1 MVLKIGTHTTNLHEM
16 RMKTRKSL
24 NSFPLTFF
32 LSHQERGK
40 KEERGL
46 RMTLAV
52 SDEILMWNSAVQVN
66 DFIIRYMSH
75 DLVVGGFKEN
85 ILLIPFRI

>member
-24 NSFPLTFF
+24 NSFSLTFP
-32 LSHQERGK
+32 LHQERG

-46 RMTLAV
+46 RMTPAV

-85 ILLIPFRI
+85 ILLIPFHI

>member
-1 MVLKIGTHTTNLHEM
+1 
-16 RMKTRKSL
+16 
-24 NSFPLTFF
+24 
-32 LSHQERGK
+32 
-40 KEERGL
+40 
-46 RMTLAV
+46 MTPAV

-85 ILLIPFRI
+85 ILLIPFHI